1 MHNSFSLLMA
11 VTLNS
16 ANSRTCLGVVDRVDR
31 LSAPSKKVD
40 AEVSHFLTNTC
51 HKVEMV
57 NQTEIEHLLKDS
69 SFRNLFSVNFSP
81 IPAAGG
87 FRKYEQNRKHSLWSI
102 LHYLNISY
110 QPFLSNCILV
120 SSNDS
125 DYFPSKII
133 TGEIYD
139 RSISGY
145 CDRTESAY
153 MARITKPPRRGR
165 FKHDLKG
172 FQESVIK
179 VILSVCW

>member
-1 MHNSFSLLMA
+1 MLTGWVHRQN
-11 VTLNS
+11 
-16 ANSRTCLGVVDRVDR
+16 
-31 LSAPSKKVD
+31 KVD

-87 FRKYEQNRKHSLWSI
+87 FRKYEKNRKHALWSI
-102 LHYLNISY
+102 LDYLNISY
-110 QPFLSNCILV
+110 QPFLSNFILV

-153 MARITKPPRRGR
+153 MARITKPSRRGR
-165 FKHDLKG
+165 RLERVPRISCKSHIIRVLVKLLQNCLGRKQNCTF
-172 FQESVIK
+172 IK
-179 VILSVCW
+179 CKFVSAIANLI